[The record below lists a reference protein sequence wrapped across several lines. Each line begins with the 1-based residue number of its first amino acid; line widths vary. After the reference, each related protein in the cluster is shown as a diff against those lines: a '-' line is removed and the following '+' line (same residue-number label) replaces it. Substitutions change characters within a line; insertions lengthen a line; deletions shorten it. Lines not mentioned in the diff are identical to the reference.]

1 MRTNN
6 EKFIKNL
13 SDENLTDQEI
23 TLLAKGPRF
32 ISTRPVPVSY
42 KRLLQDFRDLT
53 RSMRLWYVFAN
64 SKSDAHPFHVKS
76 KWQPAP
82 QPSVVLENHT
92 ERTKLEIA
100 SITFSNLTAK
110 QRQAFKTLSASS
122 KINLNKADKWT
133 TTVIMDTKKTIHN
146 LLTQSIESETV
157 TRVKTIV
164 STLFTKEYI
173 DEMTHM
179 WQ

>member
-13 SDENLTDQEI
+13 PDENLTDHEI
-23 TLLAKGPRF
+23 TLLAKGPKF
-32 ISTRPVPVSY
+32 ISTRPVPVSC

-100 SITFSNLTAK
+100 STTFSNLTAK

-133 TTVIMDTKKTIHN
+133 TTVIMDTKKK
-146 LLTQSIESETV
+146 QSIIS
-157 TRVKTIV
+157 
-164 STLFTKEYI
+164 
-173 DEMTHM
+173 
-179 WQ
+179 